1 MIRGKALAALSAL
14 SHGDRLDLVRLLF
27 PAGAAGLP
35 AGEIARGL
43 GLSASRLSFHLA
55 QLEGAGL
62 IRSRRVARNVI
73 YTVDRQ
79 ELGQTIRYLLSDC
92 CGGDAEVL
100 ACCRAQA
107 EAAGATATEGLAG
120 GAVDGV
126 DATGSP
132 SGDGAGVTPQGPAPR
147 ITG

>member
-107 EAAGATATEGLAG
+107 AGSTAAEGVIG
-120 GAVDGV
+120 GAVGDT
-126 DATGSP
+126 DATGGP
-132 SGDGAGVTPQGPAPR
+132 SGDGEGVTPESPAPR